1 MPTSLTNF
9 LSLDTGKEAQII
21 CNKVLKNKSSDIQQV
36 ALVNNNNMQTIN
48 QNISDR
54 WDIQETVNIYSD
66 ILIVFRIKLMK
77 AGAKADLRLT
87 RNLDQCPPCN
97 VHCSG

>member
-1 MPTSLTNF
+1 MTNF
-9 LSLDTGKEAQII
+9 LSLDKGKEAHII
-21 CNKVLKNKSSDIQQV
+21 CNNVLKSKSSDIQQV

-54 WDIQETVNIYSD
+54 WEIQETVNLYSD

-77 AGAKADLRLT
+77 AGAKSDLRLT
-87 RNLDQCPPCN
+87 RNLDQ
-97 VHCSG
+97 

>member
-1 MPTSLTNF
+1 M
-9 LSLDTGKEAQII
+9 
-21 CNKVLKNKSSDIQQV
+21 

-77 AGAKADLRLT
+77 AGAKADLRLWT
-87 RNLDQCPPCN
+87 NALHAMFTAQADLSKERVFSL
-97 VHCSG
+97 